1 MRRARPAVARETCLV
16 YYRQALRDRG
26 PITFF
31 NLSRFGETIHLLG
44 ARIELSI
51 SYFLLRDFELCPQ
64 RIGHP
69 VRQIRQAYE

>member
-1 MRRARPAVARETCLV
+1 MRGGDLLGISPPGFEGSRAD
-16 YYRQALRDRG
+16 YF
-26 PITFF
+26 IF
-31 NLSRFGETIHLLG
+31 NLSRFGETIRLLG
-44 ARIELSI
+44 ARIELSF